1 MDGLAEGGSGRLE
14 SLKGSPWRV
23 VDFGLPR
30 GTFLFYRKLRSLIKQ
45 NPPGD
50 AHFAHKENGC

>member
-30 GTFLFYRKLRSLIKQ
+30 GTFLFYGKLRSL
-45 NPPGD
+45 
-50 AHFAHKENGC
+50 